1 MNKEQNAFLNLF
13 IEYLKIEKNC
23 SPYTIDV
30 YKKDIQQFYLFMSKQ
45 LLEHVQDVSA
55 QEVRIFLTELFNEE
69 LARKSI
75 ARKISSLRSF
85 YRFLARENIVESNPF
100 AVISIPKL
108 ESRLPDFF
116 YEEELQHIFQSCD
129 TTSILGK
136 RNVAILELLYATGIR
151 VGECTK
157 IEMKDLDFSIST
169 LLVKGKGKKE
179 RYVPF
184 GSFAHSAL
192 ESYIKNSRSKLMD
205 KNKTNHP
212 YLFVN
217 YKGGPLTENGVRDIL
232 NRMMESSAAKGKIH
246 PHKLRHSFATHL
258 LANGADMRTVQELLG
273 HAFLSSTQIYTHVT
287 SEYLKKTYM
296 SFHPRA

>member
-45 LLEHVQDVSA
+45 LLEHVQEVSA
-55 QEVRIFLTELFNEE
+55 QEVRIFLTELFHEE

-85 YRFLARENIVESNPF
+85 YRFLARENIVGSNPF

-116 YEEELQHIFQSCD
+116 YEEELQHIFRSVD
-129 TTSILGK
+129 TTSMLGK

-157 IEMKDLDFSIST
+157 IEMKDIDFSIST

-192 ESYIKNSRSKLMD
+192 ESYIKNCRSKLMD
-205 KNKTNHP
+205 KYKTNHP

-232 NRMMESSAAKGKIH
+232 NRMMEHSAAKGKIH